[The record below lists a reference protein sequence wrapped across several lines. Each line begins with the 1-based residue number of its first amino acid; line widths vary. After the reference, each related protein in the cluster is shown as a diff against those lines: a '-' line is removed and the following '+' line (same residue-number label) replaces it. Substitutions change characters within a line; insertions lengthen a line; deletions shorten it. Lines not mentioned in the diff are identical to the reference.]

1 MVLVVMF
8 MFHLLQQIS
17 GIVQNHIMAAELE
30 IVVTPCLGIITQ
42 EAVADLADSVPMEH
56 LTQHAS
62 LLIHIHLLQHV
73 HHININARAMT

>member
-1 MVLVVMF
+1 MDNVVMF
-8 MFHLLQQIS
+8 MFRLLHKIN

-30 IVVTPCLGIITQ
+30 IAVTACLGTITQ

-62 LLIHIHLLQHV
+62 LLIHMCLLQHV
-73 HHININARAMT
+73 HHININAKAMT